1 MENNKFHILIVDDDD
16 KIRDLLRQFLKEKGF
31 IVSTA
36 ENSQDAK
43 SKIDIFNFN
52 LIILDVMMPGQS
64 GYELTKEL
72 KISKNIPIILLTAK
86 GEVENRIHGLQLG
99 ADDYLGKPFDPQ
111 ELLLRINNIIKN
123 NDNRNLLEVTKIGE
137 AELNLSKMTIKLREK
152 IEKINSKRISNSKY
166 ILNGLKKASKNY
178 SWFKPSFDKRTISA
192 SIAII
197 LTYFTKSIHIFKSVK
212 HIFSSC
218 CTSRLINCCR
228 CRSCFRRIRFCRI

>member
-86 GEVENRIHGLQLG
+86 GEVENRIHGLEIG
-99 ADDYLGKPFDPQ
+99 ADDYLGKPFEPK
-111 ELLLRINNIIKN
+111 ELLLRIKNIIRTNADPAKLN
-123 NDNRNLLEVTKIGE
+123 KSKIGE
-137 AELNLSKMTIKLREK
+137 AELNLNKMTIKLNEK
-152 IEKINSKRISNSKY
+152 VQKINSSE
-166 ILNGLKKASKNY
+166 KKV
-178 SWFKPSFDKRTISA
+178 
-192 SIAII
+192 
-197 LTYFTKSIHIFKSVK
+197 LTKMLSSPGR
-212 HIFSSC
+212 IFSRSEIGKISSISKERSIDVMI
-218 CTSRLINCCR
+218 TRLRKKIELDPKNPK
-228 CRSCFRRIRFCRI
+228 FLQTIRGAGYVLWIE